1 MIDYERIKDTRI
13 EDFIFIIYYLIITL
27 SLYSNKIERDY
38 LYTGNDYD
46 RTRYRILLYIIFGIA
61 FLVYLY
67 YTIDSYKT
75 LKEVSYDDE
84 NRKLYE
90 LSFLASF
97 LVLISGC
104 IYLYIISNDEEIE
117 WNQRLIKQ
125 TKTNDCDKLISDVL

>member
-46 RTRYRILLYIIFGIA
+46 KTRYRILLYIIFGIA

-104 IYLYIISNDEEIE
+104 IYLYIISNDEEARVE
-117 WNQRLIKQ
+117 LAFN
-125 TKTNDCDKLISDVL
+125 

>member
-13 EDFIFIIYYLIITL
+13 EDFIFIIYYLIINL

-104 IYLYIISNDEEIE
+104 IYLYIISNDEEDRVE
-117 WNQRLIKQ
+117 LAFN
-125 TKTNDCDKLISDVL
+125 

>member
-67 YTIDSYKT
+67 YTLDSYKA

-97 LVLISGC
+97 LVFISGC
-104 IYLYIISNDEEIE
+104 IYLYIISNDEEDRVE
-117 WNQRLIKQ
+117 LAFN
-125 TKTNDCDKLISDVL
+125 

>member
-104 IYLYIISNDEEIE
+104 IYLYIISNDEEDRVE
-117 WNQRLIKQ
+117 LAFN
-125 TKTNDCDKLISDVL
+125 

>member
-46 RTRYRILLYIIFGIA
+46 RTRYRILLYIIFWIA

-75 LKEVSYDDE
+75 LKEVSSDDE
-84 NRKLYE
+84 HRKLYE

-104 IYLYIISNDEEIE
+104 IYLYIISNDEEDRVE
-117 WNQRLIKQ
+117 LAFN
-125 TKTNDCDKLISDVL
+125 

>member
-75 LKEVSYDDE
+75 LKEVSYDDD

-104 IYLYIISNDEEIE
+104 IYLYIISNDEEDRVE
-117 WNQRLIKQ
+117 LAFN
-125 TKTNDCDKLISDVL
+125 

>member
-27 SLYSNKIERDY
+27 SLYLNNRERYY

-46 RTRYRILLYIIFGIA
+46 KTRYRILLYIIFGIA

-104 IYLYIISNDEEIE
+104 IYLYIISNDEEDRVE
-117 WNQRLIKQ
+117 LAFN
-125 TKTNDCDKLISDVL
+125 

>member
-38 LYTGNDYD
+38 FYTGNDYD

-104 IYLYIISNDEEIE
+104 IYLYIISNDEEDRVE
-117 WNQRLIKQ
+117 LAFN
-125 TKTNDCDKLISDVL
+125 

>member
-75 LKEVSYDDE
+75 LKEVSYDDG

-104 IYLYIISNDEEIE
+104 IYLYIISNDEEDRVE
-117 WNQRLIKQ
+117 LAFN
-125 TKTNDCDKLISDVL
+125 

>member
-46 RTRYRILLYIIFGIA
+46 KTRYRILLYIIFGIA

-104 IYLYIISNDEEIE
+104 IYLYIISNDEEVRVE
-117 WNQRLIKQ
+117 LAFN
-125 TKTNDCDKLISDVL
+125 

>member
-97 LVLISGC
+97 LVFISGC
-104 IYLYIISNDEEIE
+104 IYLYIISNDEEDRVE
-117 WNQRLIKQ
+117 LAFN
-125 TKTNDCDKLISDVL
+125 

>member
-90 LSFLASF
+90 VSFLASL

-104 IYLYIISNDEEIE
+104 IYLNIISNDEEDRVE
-117 WNQRLIKQ
+117 LAFN
-125 TKTNDCDKLISDVL
+125 

>member
-13 EDFIFIIYYLIITL
+13 EDFIFIFYYLIITL

-104 IYLYIISNDEEIE
+104 IYLYIISNDEEVRVE
-117 WNQRLIKQ
+117 LAFN
-125 TKTNDCDKLISDVL
+125 

>member
-46 RTRYRILLYIIFGIA
+46 GTRYRILLYIIFGIA

-104 IYLYIISNDEEIE
+104 IYLYIISNDEEDRVQLAF
-117 WNQRLIKQ
+117 N
-125 TKTNDCDKLISDVL
+125 

>member
-27 SLYSNKIERDY
+27 SLYSNKIERNY

-46 RTRYRILLYIIFGIA
+46 KTRYRILLYIIFGIA

-75 LKEVSYDDE
+75 LKKVSYDDE

-104 IYLYIISNDEEIE
+104 IYLYIISNDEEARVE
-117 WNQRLIKQ
+117 LAFN
-125 TKTNDCDKLISDVL
+125 

>member
-67 YTIDSYKT
+67 YAIDSYKT
-75 LKEVSYDDE
+75 LKEASYDDE

-104 IYLYIISNDEEIE
+104 IYLYIISNDEEARVE
-117 WNQRLIKQ
+117 LAFN
-125 TKTNDCDKLISDVL
+125 

>member
-46 RTRYRILLYIIFGIA
+46 RTKYRILLYIIFGIA

-104 IYLYIISNDEEIE
+104 IYLYIISNDEEDRVE
-117 WNQRLIKQ
+117 LAFN
-125 TKTNDCDKLISDVL
+125 

>member
-1 MIDYERIKDTRI
+1 MRDYESIKDTRI
-13 EDFIFIIYYLIITL
+13 ADFIFIIYYLIITL

-104 IYLYIISNDEEIE
+104 IYLYIVSNDEEDRVE
-117 WNQRLIKQ
+117 LAFN
-125 TKTNDCDKLISDVL
+125 

>member
-75 LKEVSYDDE
+75 LKEVSYDDD

-104 IYLYIISNDEEIE
+104 IYLYIISNDEEDRVE
-117 WNQRLIKQ
+117 LVFN
-125 TKTNDCDKLISDVL
+125 

>member
-67 YTIDSYKT
+67 YTIESYKT

-97 LVLISGC
+97 LVLVSGC
-104 IYLYIISNDEEIE
+104 IYLYIISNDEEDRVE
-117 WNQRLIKQ
+117 LAFN
-125 TKTNDCDKLISDVL
+125 

>member
-13 EDFIFIIYYLIITL
+13 EDFIFIIYYFIITL

-104 IYLYIISNDEEIE
+104 IYLYIISNDEEDRVE
-117 WNQRLIKQ
+117 LAFN
-125 TKTNDCDKLISDVL
+125 

>member
-104 IYLYIISNDEEIE
+104 IYLYIISNDEEVRVE
-117 WNQRLIKQ
+117 LAFN
-125 TKTNDCDKLISDVL
+125 

>member
-13 EDFIFIIYYLIITL
+13 EDVIFIIYYLIITL

-104 IYLYIISNDEEIE
+104 IYLYIISNDEEDRVE
-117 WNQRLIKQ
+117 LAFN
-125 TKTNDCDKLISDVL
+125 

>member
-46 RTRYRILLYIIFGIA
+46 KTRYRILLYIIFGIA

-97 LVLISGC
+97 LVLVSGC
-104 IYLYIISNDEEIE
+104 IYLYIISNDEEDRVE
-117 WNQRLIKQ
+117 LAFN
-125 TKTNDCDKLISDVL
+125 

>member
-104 IYLYIISNDEEIE
+104 IYLFIISNDEEDRVE
-117 WNQRLIKQ
+117 LAFN
-125 TKTNDCDKLISDVL
+125 

>member
-1 MIDYERIKDTRI
+1 M
-13 EDFIFIIYYLIITL
+13 
-27 SLYSNKIERDY
+27 
-38 LYTGNDYD
+38 YTGNDYD

-104 IYLYIISNDEEIE
+104 IYLYIISNDEEDRVE
-117 WNQRLIKQ
+117 LAFN
-125 TKTNDCDKLISDVL
+125 

>member
-84 NRKLYE
+84 NRKLYK

-104 IYLYIISNDEEIE
+104 IYLYIISNDEEDRVE
-117 WNQRLIKQ
+117 LAFN
-125 TKTNDCDKLISDVL
+125 

>member
-67 YTIDSYKT
+67 YTIDSYNT

-104 IYLYIISNDEEIE
+104 IYLYIISNDEEDRVE
-117 WNQRLIKQ
+117 LAFN
-125 TKTNDCDKLISDVL
+125 

>member
-13 EDFIFIIYYLIITL
+13 EDFTFIIYYLIITL

-104 IYLYIISNDEEIE
+104 IYLYIISNDEEDRVE
-117 WNQRLIKQ
+117 LAFN
-125 TKTNDCDKLISDVL
+125 

>member
-46 RTRYRILLYIIFGIA
+46 RTRYRILLYIIFGMA

-97 LVLISGC
+97 LVLVSGC
-104 IYLYIISNDEEIE
+104 IYLYIISNDEEDRVE
-117 WNQRLIKQ
+117 LAFN
-125 TKTNDCDKLISDVL
+125 

>member
-104 IYLYIISNDEEIE
+104 IYLYIISNDEEARVE
-117 WNQRLIKQ
+117 LAFN
-125 TKTNDCDKLISDVL
+125 

>member
-27 SLYSNKIERDY
+27 SLYSNKIDRDY

-104 IYLYIISNDEEIE
+104 IYLYIISNDEEDRVE
-117 WNQRLIKQ
+117 LAFN
-125 TKTNDCDKLISDVL
+125 

>member
-1 MIDYERIKDTRI
+1 MIDYERSKDTRI
-13 EDFIFIIYYLIITL
+13 EDFRFIIYYLIITL

-104 IYLYIISNDEEIE
+104 IYLYIISNDEEDRVE
-117 WNQRLIKQ
+117 LAFN
-125 TKTNDCDKLISDVL
+125 

>member
-46 RTRYRILLYIIFGIA
+46 KTRYRILLYIIFGIA

-75 LKEVSYDDE
+75 LKKVSYDDE

-104 IYLYIISNDEEIE
+104 IYLYIISNDEEARVE
-117 WNQRLIKQ
+117 LAFN
-125 TKTNDCDKLISDVL
+125 

>member
-97 LVLISGC
+97 LELISGC
-104 IYLYIISNDEEIE
+104 IYLYIISNDEEVRVE
-117 WNQRLIKQ
+117 LAFN
-125 TKTNDCDKLISDVL
+125 

>member
-46 RTRYRILLYIIFGIA
+46 KTRYRILLYIIFGIA

-104 IYLYIISNDEEIE
+104 IYLYIISNDEEDRVE
-117 WNQRLIKQ
+117 LAFN
-125 TKTNDCDKLISDVL
+125 